1 MRLIE
6 FLTSPAPAATEETYR
21 YVRIPLEYLGGS
33 YKDYRT
39 YRVGKFFE
47 NMNLTERA
55 ADRYSEMMTVFKTL
69 DDMKNALHPERAN
82 TARVSTVYKTML
94 DTVQAAMIRYK
105 RQDRIVWALRFH
117 KAKLLN
123 PVYWEEPNGSPEQ
136 KSFNAVVTREHDKA
150 IAKLN
155 SLLQDSI
162 SKYGDSKSI
171 YHIIDEV
178 TSNTFIMQI
187 EHFLSLD
194 LPEINQIVWNNQ
206 APFELIDAFHAI
218 ETKWMANRDQTI
230 DTSGDADAEN
240 FEVIEQFPD
249 GSAWFNLNRSSCSRE
264 GNAMGHCGNTAAN
277 RSYETVLSYR
287 VPVDA
292 RGRFLK
298 PGQEHNGTHWHPRM
312 TFILNKKTG
321 MLGEMKGRANKKPKD
336 ELLPYI
342 VALLRNPLVKGITGG
357 GYAAH
362 ENFSMD
368 DLPEDTRMALIKE
381 KPGLGTLNDQY
392 KIEGLTDEVISRLE
406 GALDGA
412 DLTYAY
418 TDRERK
424 EVVIFVYE
432 GLTALIDYITPTKH
446 SLARTVSNYI
456 SGNDSPDSDGHY
468 SGDLSDRQE
477 LARDMFAKEPEM
489 WSHLQAYVRET
500 YPDQLGIKDEDDDE
514 DEDEDYDPDYDID
527 DVNSVISLLKDEDD
541 EIYDAIGYAIQDGHA
556 AGAEDEMHEAFWK
569 WLEDPFGGEGI
580 TLRLDDGDKWDGT
593 YSIRMS
599 MSTIFDGMDND
610 PDFLDGIS
618 SNYWSDYFETKEL
631 EEPRYGW
638 NGYDDEVAL
647 ERALDIELP
656 EVDSYEVEL
665 AGDSTIS
672 DLNSLKA
679 KIKEFYKAE
688 ETTISGGRGKV
699 ISTDEINFAD
709 MKIVNGTLTMGVF
722 VIKSDN
728 YRKTFAQALRYLAEW
743 ADEIG
748 EPLVI
753 RGYNKASMSDL
764 VGEAGFKLVKHDYL
778 RYDPPKPV
786 EESTDDD
793 GPIKIKLRGFG
804 ARDDAGD
811 PEGFLEDFYD
821 MTSPHPFDRGRLYGT
836 VSIEVSK
843 WGSDIHLG
851 NIASLGDKQ
860 SGHGTA
866 ALQMLMALADKHGV
880 KLSGT
885 AKAYS
890 KNPEHVQSSKRLAQ
904 WYKKNGFKILGGYP
918 EDGYE
923 IEYTPKA
930 TS

>member
-6 FLTSPAPAATEETYR
+6 FLTSPAPEATEETYR

-33 YKDYRT
+33 YADYRT

-47 NMNLTERA
+47 SMNLTERA
-55 ADRYSEMMTVFKTL
+55 ADRYSEMVTVFKTL
-69 DDMKNALHPERAN
+69 DDMKNALHPEWAN
-82 TARVSTVYKTML
+82 TARVSNTYKTMM
-94 DTVQAAMIRYK
+94 DTVQAVMIRYK

-117 KAKLLN
+117 KAKMLN
-123 PVYWEEPNGSPEQ
+123 PVYWEEPNNSPEQ
-136 KSFNAVVTREHDKA
+136 KAFNAFVTKEHEKA

-155 SLLQDSI
+155 SLLQNTI

-171 YHIIDEV
+171 YHVIDEV
-178 TSNTFIMQI
+178 TSNHFIMQV

-206 APFELIDAFHAI
+206 APFELIDAFHKI

-230 DTSGDADAEN
+230 DTSKDEDAEN

-249 GSAWFNLNRSSCSRE
+249 GSAWFNLNRSSCSIE
-264 GNAMGHCGNTAAN
+264 GKAMGHCGNGAAN

-292 RGRFLK
+292 RGHFLK

-336 ELLPYI
+336 ELLPYV
-342 VALLRNPLVKGITGG
+342 VALLRNPLIKGITGG

-368 DLPEDTRMALIKE
+368 DLPEDTRTALIKE
-381 KPGLGTLNDQY
+381 KPALGTLNDQY
-392 KIEGLTDEVISRLE
+392 KIEGLSDSVIARLE
-406 GALDGA
+406 GAFDGA
-412 DLTYAY
+412 DLTYVS

-424 EVVIFVYE
+424 EMILFTCDSMAKLVDY
-432 GLTALIDYITPTKH
+432 LTPAKH
-446 SLARTVSNYI
+446 SLARTVAGYI
-456 SGNDSPDSDGHY
+456 SGDDSPDSDGHY

-477 LARDMFAKEPEM
+477 LAKEMFEKSPEK
-489 WSHLQAYVRET
+489 WEHLQAYVRET
-500 YPDQLGIKDEDDDE
+500 YPDQVGVSDEDDE
-514 DEDEDYDPDYDID
+514 DEDYGSDADYDID
-527 DVNSVISLLKDEDD
+527 DVDSVISLLKDEDD
-541 EIYDAIGYAIQDGHA
+541 EIYEQLGYAIQDGYA
-556 AGAEDEMHEAFWK
+556 AGAETEMHEAFWK
-569 WLEDPFGGEGI
+569 WLDDPCDGDGI
-580 TLRLDDGDKWDGT
+580 IVRLDEGDKWDGK
-593 YSIRMS
+593 YSISMS
-599 MSTIFDGMDND
+599 MSTIFAGLDND
-610 PDFLDGIS
+610 PDFLNEIS
-618 SNYWSDYFETKEL
+618 SNYWSSYFETKEL

-672 DLNSLKA
+672 DLNAMKA

-688 ETTISGGRGKV
+688 ETTLSGMRGKAIQTEQV
-699 ISTDEINFAD
+699 NFAD
-709 MKIVNGTLTMGVF
+709 MGIVNGTITMGVY

-728 YRKTFAQALRYLAEW
+728 YRTTFAQTLRYLAEW

-753 RGYNKASMSDL
+753 CGYNKASMSDL
-764 VGEAGFKLVKHDYL
+764 VGEAGFKLIKHDYL
-778 RYDPPKPV
+778 RYDPPKQV
-786 EESTDDD
+786 EESTDD
-793 GPIKIKLRGFG
+793 GPLRIKLRGFG
-804 ARDDAGD
+804 SRDEAGD

-836 VSIEVSK
+836 VGIEVSK

-851 NIASLGDKQ
+851 NISSLGDKR

-930 TS
+930 AS

>member
-1 MRLIE
+1 M
-6 FLTSPAPAATEETYR
+6 
-21 YVRIPLEYLGGS
+21 
-33 YKDYRT
+33 
-39 YRVGKFFE
+39 
-47 NMNLTERA
+47 
-55 ADRYSEMMTVFKTL
+55 
-69 DDMKNALHPERAN
+69 
-82 TARVSTVYKTML
+82 
-94 DTVQAAMIRYK
+94 
-105 RQDRIVWALRFH
+105 
-117 KAKLLN
+117 
-123 PVYWEEPNGSPEQ
+123 
-136 KSFNAVVTREHDKA
+136 
-150 IAKLN
+150 
-155 SLLQDSI
+155 
-162 SKYGDSKSI
+162 
-171 YHIIDEV
+171 
-178 TSNTFIMQI
+178 
-187 EHFLSLD
+187 
-194 LPEINQIVWNNQ
+194 
-206 APFELIDAFHAI
+206 
-218 ETKWMANRDQTI
+218 
-230 DTSGDADAEN
+230 
-240 FEVIEQFPD
+240 
-249 GSAWFNLNRSSCSRE
+249 
-264 GNAMGHCGNTAAN
+264 
-277 RSYETVLSYR
+277 
-287 VPVDA
+287 
-292 RGRFLK
+292 
-298 PGQEHNGTHWHPRM
+298 
-312 TFILNKKTG
+312 
-321 MLGEMKGRANKKPKD
+321 
-336 ELLPYI
+336 
-342 VALLRNPLVKGITGG
+342 
-357 GYAAH
+357 
-362 ENFSMD
+362 
-368 DLPEDTRMALIKE
+368 
-381 KPGLGTLNDQY
+381 
-392 KIEGLTDEVISRLE
+392 
-406 GALDGA
+406 
-412 DLTYAY
+412 
-418 TDRERK
+418 
-424 EVVIFVYE
+424 
-432 GLTALIDYITPTKH
+432 
-446 SLARTVSNYI
+446 
-456 SGNDSPDSDGHY
+456 
-468 SGDLSDRQE
+468 
-477 LARDMFAKEPEM
+477 
-489 WSHLQAYVRET
+489 
-500 YPDQLGIKDEDDDE
+500 
-514 DEDEDYDPDYDID
+514 
-527 DVNSVISLLKDEDD
+527 ISLLKDEDD
-541 EIYDAIGYAIQDGHA
+541 EIYDAIGNAIQDGHA
-556 AGAEDEMHEAFWK
+556 AGAENEMHEAFWK

-610 PDFLDGIS
+610 PDFLNEIS

-631 EEPRYGW
+631 EEPQYGW

-672 DLNSLKA
+672 DLNSLKE

-709 MKIVNGTLTMGVF
+709 MKIVNGTLTMGVY